1 MPTPVNNAQINE
13 VTLLV
18 AGEVHGQW
26 MEYDLASD
34 LMTPAD
40 DFVVSLGRPHGNVP
54 DSVQPG
60 ADVQVRIGEDTVM
73 TGKIDDVD
81 ISTEKGQQTLNIRGR
96 DAAAVLLDCSCPIF
110 DAQEMDLKQIIEKIV
125 KPMGIVKISIDAEQ
139 TNKKQKVQIEPG
151 MRAWD
156 ALQRYCE
163 DNGLW
168 PWMEPD
174 GTLVV
179 GGPDYSTDPVADL
192 IIRKNGEGNNVVHLD
207 YRRSMAKR
215 YSEVTVLGQNHSG
228 KNALKVTVKDE
239 AVKIHRPLIVVE
251 PDVDTEEEAR
261 KRGRKLL
268 SDSRLDGLSLDI
280 EVKGHRNENG
290 VLWMP
295 GQRIHVLSEPDG
307 IDAIFFLMSRTFRE
321 SRFRSKHT
329 ILNLKEDGAW
339 VLDAKPSKQKSNKK
353 RRDKT
358 AAKQLKEV

>member
-1 MPTPVNNAQINE
+1 M
-13 VTLLV
+13 TLLV

-125 KPMGIVKISIDAEQ
+125 KPMGIVKIRIDAEQ
-139 TNKKQKVQIEPG
+139 TNKKQKCKSNLVCGLG
-151 MRAWD
+151 MHCNVIAKTMV
-156 ALQRYCE
+156 Y
-163 DNGLW
+163 G
-168 PWMEPD
+168 WMEPD
-174 GTLVV
+174 GTLVWV
-179 GGPDYSTDPVADL
+179 ALIYSTDPVADL

-268 SDSRLDGLSLDI
+268 SDSRLDGLSLI
-280 EVKGHRNENG
+280 
-290 VLWMP
+290 L
-295 GQRIHVLSEPDG
+295 
-307 IDAIFFLMSRTFRE
+307 
-321 SRFRSKHT
+321 RSKV
-329 ILNLKEDGAW
+329 IAM
-339 VLDAKPSKQKSNKK
+339 
-353 RRDKT
+353 KT
-358 AAKQLKEV
+358 ACCGCQGNAYTY